1 MLRLIVC
8 LIVSVTLLGTVG
20 RATSQTNDRSA
31 YYQGLRKL
39 KQEKP
44 AEYESQRRMFT
55 LVTQMLLGRLG
66 YDVGPFDG
74 QIGQR
79 TQTALGLYQENRGL
93 PVTLD
98 PLSFETNKRISADFA
113 ALEQHAVDLPALLI
127 STAAWDDGY
136 VFAEGTWAF
145 RDEDMA
151 WPEQTSKINCFRD
164 LGICIEATATIESS
178 ALGTGEWH
186 LVLDLHTY
194 QVERW
199 NAVEIVTKP
208 RHETPCIQHVRH
220 FRRLQKSVTGIRGP
234 LSRDQRCD
242 GAAELDL
249 VLVDGLELSQ
259 RLKKKRGETWRS
271 LALISPG
278 IREILG
284 RR

>member
-1 MLRLIVC
+1 MVLLIVRLMMC
-8 LIVSVTLLGTVG
+8 VTLLTTVG
-20 RATSQTNDRSA
+20 SAAGQTSEQSQ
-31 YYQGLRKL
+31 YYRGLLKL
-39 KQEKP
+39 EQEKT
-44 AEYESQRRMFT
+44 AEYENQRRMFT

-79 TQTALGLYQENRGL
+79 TQAAVGLYQKNRGL

-98 PLSFETNKRISADFA
+98 PLSFETNKQISADFA

-136 VFAEGTWAF
+136 VFAEGTWAVKG
-145 RDEDMA
+145 EDLA
-151 WPEQTSKINCFRD
+151 WPEQTSKINCFRN

-178 ALGTGEWH
+178 ALGTGERH

-199 NAVEIVTKP
+199 NAVELVTKP
-208 RHETPCIQHVRH
+208 RHQSPCVQDVRR
-220 FRRLQKSVTGIRGP
+220 FRRLQKSVTGVRGP
-234 LSRDQRCD
+234 VTRDSGCEGR
-242 GAAELDL
+242 AKLDL
-249 VLVDGLELSQ
+249 VLMEGLELS
-259 RLKKKRGETWRS
+259 RKLKKRRGETWRS

-278 IREILG
+278 IREMLG
-284 RR
+284 RP